1 MKLVINIME
10 AIKIRVKETSESIK
24 RKEFEKKLAK

>member
-1 MKLVINIME
+1 ME
-10 AIKIRVKETSESIK
+10 AIKLRGKETSESIK